1 MDAAFEGWLANP
13 APARLGHPLV
23 TLSYAQSL
31 DGCLTVRT
39 GQPTALSGAASRT
52 LTHRL
57 RASHDAILVGIGTV
71 LADNPKLN
79 VRLVD
84 GPDPRP
90 VVLDTQLR
98 TPPDCHL
105 LERERNL
112 PIIAA
117 GLHADETRQH
127 ALEARGA
134 TVMRLPEAEGR
145 VDLDALLAALC
156 ERGMRSVM
164 VEGGARVITAFL
176 ASRLVDR
183 AIITVAPVFLGGLHA
198 SAASLAAAADACNPY
213 GLSCVPVLAEPGY
226 MPLERDLIVWGQV
239 LEQGV

>member
-1 MDAAFEGWLANP
+1 MDAAFETWLEHP
-13 APARLGHPLV
+13 PPQQSGHPLV

-39 GQPTALSGAASRT
+39 GQPTALSGAASRV

-57 RASHDAILVGIGTV
+57 RAMHDAILVGIGTV
-71 LADNPKLN
+71 LADDPKLN
-79 VRLVD
+79 VRLFD

-90 VVLDTQLR
+90 VVLDTHLR
-98 TPPDCHL
+98 IPDDCHL
-105 LERERNL
+105 LARERNL

-117 GLHADETRQH
+117 GLYADEARQR

-134 TVMRLPEAEGR
+134 TVLRLPETEAR
-145 VDLDALLAALC
+145 VDLAALLAALC
-156 ERGMRSVM
+156 ARGYRSVM

-176 ASRLVDR
+176 AARLVDR
-183 AIITVAPVFLGGLHA
+183 AVITVAPVFLGGLHA
-198 SAASLAAAADACNPY
+198 SAASLAAAADACNPD
-213 GLSCVPVLAEPGY
+213 GLACVPVLAEPGY
-226 MPLERDLIVWGQV
+226 WALERDMIVWGQV